1 MTNRTAF
8 ITGASRG
15 IGRACALALSD
26 AGARVA
32 LAARNTEQ
40 LEELA
45 GQIRAAQ
52 PMRNLAVTG
61 FVNQSEIPAYYHA
74 ADVLVL
80 PSEVET
86 WGLVVNEAMAAG
98 TLPVV
103 SDQVGC
109 VPDLVRGVGEVFRC
123 GDVRDLAGAVSRAL
137 ARARDPRTCE
147 QVRTHVDRYSLK
159 RTAEGFE
166 RAALSVASPPRIQVS
181 SQ

>member
-1 MTNRTAF
+1 MFSGKLIPRKRPLDLV
-8 ITGASRG
+8 S
-15 IGRACALALSD
+15 AL
-26 AGARVA
+26 RY
-32 LAARNTEQ
+32 LATEVNV
-40 LEELA
+40 LFVGDGSLA